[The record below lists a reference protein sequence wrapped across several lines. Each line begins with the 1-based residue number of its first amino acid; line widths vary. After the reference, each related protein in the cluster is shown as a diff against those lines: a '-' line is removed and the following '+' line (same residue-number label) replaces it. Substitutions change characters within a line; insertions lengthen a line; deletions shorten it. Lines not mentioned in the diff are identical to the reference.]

1 MKTFLLTLL
10 SLLSLNITLPSQSL
24 DADRLKGLEFRSIG
38 PAFMSGRI
46 SDIAIDP
53 KDENTWYAAVASGN
67 LWKTVNAGVT
77 WEPIFD
83 DQSVFATG
91 CVTIDPSDSN
101 TIWLGTGE
109 NVGGRHLSWGD
120 GVYKSTNGGKTWK
133 NVGLPNSEHV
143 SKILIHPENSNVVW
157 VASQGPLWSK
167 GGQRGIFKSM
177 DGGETWIQTLGNK
190 EWTGA
195 TELLMDPRNHDVLY
209 AATWDRHRTVAAYMG
224 GGPGSGIHKSTDG
237 GNTWMPLTEGIP
249 NSNLGKIGLCISV
262 QNPDVLYAAIE
273 TDLRTGGI
281 FKSINGGMTWQK
293 QSDVVS
299 GATGPHYYQEL
310 YACPHN
316 FDRLYLMDNNAQ
328 ISDDG
333 GKTFRR
339 MNEKNKHGDNHS
351 INFKASDPDYILMG
365 TDGGIYETFDLC
377 KNWRYMENLPI
388 TQFYDIAIDD
398 AEPFYNVYG
407 GTQDNS
413 TEGGPSRTD
422 NIQGIQNS
430 DWRVVLNWDGH
441 QPATEP
447 GNPDIIYAQR
457 QQGALSRIDMKTGQT
472 IDIQPQPTEGEDYE
486 RFNWDAPILVSPH
499 DPKQLFFASQRLWRS
514 NNRGDSWTAISG
526 DLTRNENRFELPIMG
541 RKQSINNAWDV
552 YAMSN
557 YNTITMVDESPVQR
571 DLLYVGT
578 DDGLIQ
584 VSENNG
590 ETWSKME
597 ASKINGVPKR
607 AYINDIKADLFDAN
621 VAYLAMDNHKEGDY
635 RPFIYKTTDKGKT
648 WKSIVNN
655 LPQNTII
662 WRIVQDHID
671 PNLLFIGTE
680 FGIYVT
686 TNGGQSW
693 VQMKGGLPTIS
704 FRDLKIQRRENDL
717 VAASFGR
724 SIYILDDYS
733 SLRYMNNSSLSKE
746 ADLYP
751 LRDALWYIPRS
762 NLGFD
767 PGKGTQGDGHFMAK
781 NPEFGAVFTY
791 HLKGDFKSDKDL
803 RLEKEKEANKN
814 NRNIDFIGWDKLD
827 EEANAEGVKLYIDI
841 SDNNGNSIRRLPLK
855 TKKGIHRVA
864 WDLRH
869 PSLNLISDNQQGR
882 TTKGFMVVPG
892 TYNAHLVKVESGIT
906 SILSDKQTFNVKR
919 MQKSSLQ
926 EAPIAEVESFWQR
939 YEEAKKLQSAITNQ
953 LNKLKTRASN
963 LEKAITNTP
972 GNTDPLSAKRTE
984 INNDINGLLKEVYG
998 SPSKQKPGQK
1008 TMPRIG
1014 DRLFRIELSL
1024 GNSTYGPTQT
1034 NIDNINICENK
1045 MKDIKV
1051 QLGNINQAI
1060 QNLSGSILDM
1070 GGPYIDGEVFR

>member
-1 MKTFLLTLL
+1 MLAFLCQNILVHGQTLD
-10 SLLSLNITLPSQSL
+10 SE
-24 DADRLKGLEFRSIG
+24 RLEGLKFRSIG

-53 KDENTWYAAVASGN
+53 RDENTWYAAVASGN

-77 WEPIFD
+77 WDPIFD
-83 DQSVFATG
+83 DQNVFATG
-91 CVTIDPSDSN
+91 CVTVDPNDSN
-101 TIWLGTGE
+101 TVWLGTGE

-120 GVYKSTNGGKTWK
+120 GVYKSKNGGKTWE
-133 NVGLPNSEHV
+133 NMGLKNSEHV
-143 SKILIHPENSNVVW
+143 AKILVHPANSEVVW

-167 GGQRGIFKSM
+167 GGERGIFKSTN
-177 DGGETWIQTLGNK
+177 GGQSWVQTLGNK

-195 TELLMDPRNHDVLY
+195 TELIMDPRNSDVMY

-224 GGPGSGIHKSTDG
+224 GGPGSGIHKSRDG
-237 GNTWMPLTEGIP
+237 GNTWIKLSDGLPT
-249 NSNLGKIGLCISV
+249 SNLGKIGLCISV
-262 QNPDVLYAAIE
+262 QNPDILYAAIE

-281 FKSINGGMTWQK
+281 YKSINGGMTWHK

-328 ISDDG
+328 ISEDG

-377 KNWRYMENLPI
+377 KNWRFIENLPI

-457 QQGALSRIDMKTGQT
+457 QQGALSRIDMTTGQT
-472 IDIQPQPTEGEDYE
+472 IDIQPQPSEGEDYE

-541 RKQSINNAWDV
+541 RKQSYNNPWDV

-590 ETWSKME
+590 ENWTKLEVSNI
-597 ASKINGVPKR
+597 SGVPER
-607 AYINDIKADLFDAN
+607 AYINDIKADLFDVN

-635 RPFIYKTTDKGKT
+635 RPFLYKTTDKGKT

-662 WRIVQDHID
+662 WRIVQDHVD
-671 PNLLFIGTE
+671 PKLLFIGTE
-680 FGIYVT
+680 FGIFAT
-686 TNGGQSW
+686 TNGGQTW

-724 SIYILDDYS
+724 SIYVLDDYS
-733 SLRYMNNSSLSKE
+733 ALRSMDNNSLAKE

-767 PGKGTQGDGHFMAK
+767 KGKGTQGDGHFMAM
-781 NPEFGAVFTY
+781 NPDFGAVFTY
-791 HLKGDFKSDKDL
+791 NIKDDYKTTQDI
-803 RLEKEKEANKN
+803 RLEKEKEANKSK
-814 NRNIDFIGWDKLD
+814 RNIDFIGWDKLD
-827 EEANAEGVKLYIDI
+827 KEDNNVSTQLYLNI
-841 SDNNGNSIRRLPLK
+841 SDSDGNAIRRLPLK
-855 TKKGIHRVA
+855 TKKGVHRIA
-864 WDLRH
+864 WDLRY
-869 PSLNLISDNQQGR
+869 PSLNLISDNSQNQN
-882 TTKGFMVVPG
+882 TKGFMVIPG
-892 TYNAHLVKVESGIT
+892 QYFAHITKVKNGVT
-906 SILSDKQTFNVKR
+906 SELTQKQSFNVKP
-919 MQKSSLQ
+919 MQKPAL
-926 EAPIAEVESFWQR
+926 EGAPLKEVKAFWKR
-939 YEEAKKLQSAITNQ
+939 YENAVKLQSAITSQ
-953 LNKLKTRASN
+953 LDKLKSRAVKLKN
-963 LEKAITNTP
+963 AIDNTP
-972 GNTDPLSAKRTE
+972 NNSIALTSSHHG
-984 INNDINGLLKEVYG
+984 INNAINTLHKEVYG

-1008 TMPRIG
+1008 TMPRLG
-1014 DRLFRIELSL
+1014 DRLFRIFLSL
-1024 GNSTYGPTQT
+1024 GNSSYGPTQT
-1034 NIDNINICENK
+1034 NIDNMNICEIK
-1045 MKDIKV
+1045 MSDIKSK
-1051 QLGNINQAI
+1051 LKKIDNDIK
-1060 QNLSGSILDM
+1060 NLSGQILDS
-1070 GGPYIDGEVFR
+1070 GGPYIEGEVFK